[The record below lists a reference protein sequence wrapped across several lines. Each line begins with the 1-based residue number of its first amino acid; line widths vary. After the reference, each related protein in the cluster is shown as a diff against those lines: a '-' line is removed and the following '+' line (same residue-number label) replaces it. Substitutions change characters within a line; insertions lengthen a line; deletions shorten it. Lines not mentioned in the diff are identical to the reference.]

1 MAVKVFKTGLSQWG
15 ANPSDV
21 MLRELE
27 LLKFVSRDKNVV
39 QFYGCCVKGDHVMLV
54 TELMEVCV
62 LCCVCSAVCCEES
75 TTHIPG
81 RRHAHCTEQRPRR
94 PAGLGSQRQAAGT

>member
-1 MAVKVFKTGLSQWG
+1 MFKTGLSQWG
-15 ANPSDV
+15 SNPSDV

-54 TELMEVCV
+54 TELMEV
-62 LCCVCSAVCCEES
+62 
-75 TTHIPG
+75 
-81 RRHAHCTEQRPRR
+81 
-94 PAGLGSQRQAAGT
+94 RQ